1 MAQLKKE
8 SLGFIGLVFLSIAAI
23 FPGSIYII
31 SSTTSLTYAGITAPL
46 TFIIGT
52 LMMLTNVVAVYI
64 FSTKI
69 ANAGGFYKF
78 VESALGKNPVPY
90 ATGLIQF
97 LGQLCPVII
106 SATVFGWLIPVTA
119 SSLFNKTLPYY
130 IPFIASLAVIFFV
143 FAISYLGIHLSRD
156 FAIASGVLQ
165 IIAILIVSLY
175 VIFKSPY
182 NTPQVF
188 NIKLAPQGLSGF
200 FLGTVVGPYTAYIG
214 YSSVVHF
221 GEEAKLPNSTIK
233 KAIIV
238 SLISLAAFE
247 TLVMYAITIG
257 VPPSDLSNLASSFAP
272 ALVVTSKYLGIYTAL
287 AVLIIALFGQIT
299 SPLVFGNAAERVLF
313 SLSRDGIMPRFLYK
327 VHEKYGS
334 PSNASITVFIIALLA
349 SLITQI
355 VMVHYYGVLQGF
367 FYTVVFWA
375 LIMTVMNLGYHAIV
389 NQSLP
394 FLTKKL
400 KELSII
406 KHIIVP
412 IIGTILSIIAWYY
425 SFLGIGVPLI
435 YTIPFM
441 IVWIIIAIIIATNRY
456 KKTVK
461 TNF

>member
-1 MAQLKKE
+1 MAQLKRE
-8 SLGFIGLVFLSIAAI
+8 SLGFLGLVFLSIAAI
-23 FPGSIYII
+23 FPGSIYIV

-69 ANAGGFYKF
+69 ASAGGFYKF
-78 VESALGKNPVPY
+78 VESAFGKSPISST
-90 ATGLIQF
+90 TGLIQF

-119 SSLFNKTLPYY
+119 SSLFNVTLPYY
-130 IPFIASLAVIFFV
+130 IPFLASLAVIIFV
-143 FAISYLGIHLSRD
+143 FVVSYLGIHLSRD
-156 FAIASGVLQ
+156 FAVASGIVQ
-165 IIAILIVSLY
+165 IIAILAVSLY

-182 NTPQVF
+182 NTIQVF
-188 NIKLAPQGLSGF
+188 NIKLSPSGLSGF
-200 FLGTVVGPYTAYIG
+200 FLGTIVGPYTAYIG

-221 GEEAKLPNSTIK
+221 GEEAKLPKETIK
-233 KAIIV
+233 KAILV
-238 SLISLAAFE
+238 SLISLAVFE

-272 ALVVTSKYLGIYTAL
+272 ALVVTSKYLGIYIAL

-313 SLSRDGIMPRFLYK
+313 SLSRDGILPKFLYK

-334 PSNASITVFIIALLA
+334 PSNASIVVFLVALSA
-349 SLITQI
+349 SLITQVI
-355 VMVHYYGVLQGF
+355 MVYYYGVLQGF

-389 NQSLP
+389 NQSLA
-394 FLTKKL
+394 FLTKKI
-400 KELSII
+400 KRFIYIKTFNSSNYWHHTFYNCII
-406 KHIIVP
+406 LFLLRYWITTYLHHTIYHNMGNSFNNILYLHI
-412 IIGTILSIIAWYY
+412 
-425 SFLGIGVPLI
+425 
-435 YTIPFM
+435 
-441 IVWIIIAIIIATNRY
+441 
-456 KKTVK
+456 
-461 TNF
+461 